1 MSYLHPKNKAV
12 YLLAGSMATLL
23 SLTGCG
29 GSSDDAVQVIADE
42 FVSISG
48 KITNLN
54 DDAGEPDVQVEGVY
68 TTPGGL
74 LNPKIDTDANGN
86 FSLSVLKN
94 DPVFLQATKS
104 GFATV
109 NSQKAALNTD
119 ETGLDIGLPTE
130 TQAQDVI
137 NNAFTTMPALQNH
150 AWLVVDIEDSNGD
163 GVSGQIVSINNLTPS
178 GKVYTDC
185 DGTDSGVSS
194 TAACPNG
201 WESPMYIAY
210 FDTTGD
216 ATVTIGSET
225 QTAPIRMGEI
235 TALEYEVASAPV
247 GSVAAGQAKY
257 DADCASCHAAG
268 SYDLSL
274 PTDPASDLDGKSNLI
289 IPDLSTLPGMK
300 SGVPDITEQ
309 QVLDLKAFLDSL

>member
-119 ETGLDIGLPTE
+119 DTGLDIGLPTE

-194 TAACPNG
+194 TAACPDG
-201 WESPMYIAY
+201 WASPMYIAY

-216 ATVTIGSET
+216 ATVTVDSET
-225 QTAPIRMGEI
+225 QNAPIRMGEI
-235 TALEYEVASAPV
+235 TALEYEVTSAPA
-247 GSVAAGQAKY
+247 GSVVAGKVKY
-257 DADCASCHAAG
+257 DTDCASCHAAG
-268 SYDLSL
+268 SYD
-274 PTDPASDLDGKSNLI
+274 PTTFSGGTDLLI
-289 IPDLSTLPGMK
+289 LNRPLITDISSYSPSKKINVADLS
-300 SGVPDITEQ
+300 SQEI
-309 QVLDLKAFLDSL
+309 LDLTAFLDSL